1 MPQLLIINYSL
12 LINKKNAL
20 KCVLS
25 SPVFTMIDFDIVVIL
40 KILLLVSLSFVAVAF
55 QFFTS
60 VFLRFGEFGFVFFRF
75 FIERCKSCFFVVHY
89 YAVIFVFRLIFLAKR
104 RTVRLS

>member
-1 MPQLLIINYSL
+1 MAGCFDRLLAT
-12 LINKKNAL
+12 KNAP

-25 SPVFTMIDFDIVVIL
+25 SPVFSVIDFDIVIIF

-60 VFLRFGEFGFVFFRF
+60 VFLRFGEFRFVFFRF
-75 FIERCKSCFFVVHY
+75 FVQWSESCFFVVHY
-89 YAVIFVFRLIFLAKR
+89 YAVIFAFRLIFLAKR
-104 RTVRLS
+104 LTVRLS